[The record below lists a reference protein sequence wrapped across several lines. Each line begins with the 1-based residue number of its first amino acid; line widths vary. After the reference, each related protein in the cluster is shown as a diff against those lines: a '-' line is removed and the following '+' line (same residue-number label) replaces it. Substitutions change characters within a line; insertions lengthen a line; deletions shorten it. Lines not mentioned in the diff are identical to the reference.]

1 MSKLTVEVKGI
12 GFPNKGA
19 ELMLVAIIE
28 QFKQRGVDA
37 RFAVEPY
44 GDYQLRAYHGLY
56 QKARV
61 TKFGVDIGALV
72 GLMPNKLLNV
82 FGIVKSR
89 DIDVVLDASGF
100 SYGDQW
106 GPKLVDYR
114 LGTTIESL
122 KKQGKKV
129 VLLPQA
135 LGPFEDEATKK
146 SAQHIF
152 SNANLVFARD
162 PQSYSFAQPIC
173 GNTELQECPDFTNL
187 VEGTPC
193 NLFDAEQHEVCV
205 IPNTKMLEKTKLG
218 DEYVDFL
225 VNTIENVNSCGKKPF
240 LLVHEGKADRELAEK
255 VATRCSHNIDILEPI
270 DPLKIKWVIGQSRL
284 VISSRFHGLVSAL
297 SQGVPVIATGW
308 SHKYQCLLKDYDVF
322 KYLVDTSD
330 QEATNKLVN
339 DLLADEEY
347 HQEVTMLI
355 SKASLVQKQKVIEMW
370 NKVFD
375 NIS

>member
-1 MSKLTVEVKGI
+1 MSKITVEVKGI

-28 QFKQRGVDA
+28 QFKQREVEA

-61 TKFGVDIGALV
+61 RKFGINIGSLV
-72 GLMPNKLLNV
+72 GLLPNKLLNV
-82 FGIVKSR
+82 FGIVKSK

-106 GPKLVDYR
+106 GPELVDYR
-114 LGTTIESL
+114 LGTTIKWL
-122 KKQGKKV
+122 KNKGKKV
-129 VLLPQA
+129 ILLPQA
-135 LGPFEDEATKK
+135 LGPFENPQTRT

-152 SNANLVFARD
+152 SNADLIFARD
-162 PQSYSFAQPIC
+162 PQSYSFAKPIC

-187 VEGTPC
+187 VKGTPF
-193 NLFDAEQHEVCV
+193 NEYNPEKHQVSV

-218 DEYVDFL
+218 EEYIDFL
-225 VNTIENVNSCGKKPF
+225 VRTIEKVDACGKKPF
-240 LLVHEGKADRELAEK
+240 LLVHEGQADRKLAK
-255 VATRCSHNIDILEPI
+255 QVSDRCSIDIDILEPV
-270 DPLKIKWVIGQSRL
+270 DPLKIKWVIGQSHL

-308 SHKYQCLLKDYDVF
+308 SHKYQCLLKDYNVSEF
-322 KYLVDTSD
+322 
-330 QEATNKLVN
+330 LVN
-339 DLLADEEY
+339 TSEQESTDQLISQLLTDHDY
-347 HQEVTMLI
+347 HQKVASAI
-355 SKASLVQKQKVIEMW
+355 SESSLVQKQKVNAMW
-370 NKVFD
+370 DRVFN
-375 NIS
+375 NIT